1 MFAFIYESSKRERL
15 RINVLLHYFMLD
27 LAFPIE
33 LKMKVNQF
41 EVIAWISHDISI
53 DIMQAK
59 KKNANE
65 RAK

>member
-1 MFAFIYESSKRERL
+1 
-15 RINVLLHYFMLD
+15 MLD